1 MAKRMRRAGL
11 MAALALLMAA
21 ALAGVAYAE
30 NIGGTPDNDY
40 LLGTVKD
47 DLISGGGETIT
58 SGLSQG
64 TTYCVVA
71 LVMT

>member
-40 LLGTVKD
+40 LL
-47 DLISGGGETIT
+47 
-58 SGLSQG
+58 
-64 TTYCVVA
+64 
-71 LVMT
+71 